1 MSTFVNTTKIQNQ
14 PNMKKLLLTAIFSL
28 TLLSTTMAQ
37 TLIDDVMRMKKEM
50 REGLV
55 RHQTD
60 VIEYGATPAKLSI
73 DVTGWDILSLRSWE
87 TENGRS
93 YDQSAWGGATLIKSD
108 GTKVKVSELDYIY
121 SNTPYG
127 LPKRDVGFS
136 NGAIT
141 IGGEVFEHGVTMHA
155 PAELA
160 VNINGEYVRFEAT
173 VGIEDSSRRPGSVI
187 FIVQNL
193 NPNAM
198 IENLIAAYPKEIGAL
213 TNLGK
218 IDPEKWMSTIDGEV
232 ERQAA
237 ITAAKLIKGGS
248 YIRQVES
255 VDGTDQEKIAQYL
268 SIITDIQ
275 RVIDI
280 QNQYKFFN
288 LANVKRAFD
297 DIAESS
303 KYDFAKYETRY
314 QELEKLASER
324 LDLSTGD
331 KNAVNKAEKILALS
345 RELLLSNTAL
355 DNNKIIVSRYRLGS
369 KARSANSSYIGTQN
383 NNWSNQLSSSRLG
396 FDAEISMMNNFRA
409 EEPKY
414 ETIYKPERSNPVSD
428 LMLHWD
434 ADKILFTSVN
444 ERNLFNIFEVGVDG
458 SGAREVIQTE
468 EPDLEF
474 TDGTFLPSGKFIAT
488 SNIGYNAVPCVHG
501 TDPVG
506 NMVLYDPKDESLRRL
521 TYDQDA
527 NWHPIVA
534 NNGKVMYV
542 RWEYTDLTH
551 YFSRITMHMNPD
563 GTEQKALYG
572 SGGFFPNSTFDI
584 QPLPGNTS
592 KFIAVI
598 SGHHGVVRAGRLML
612 IDPAKS
618 RKKLDGIVQE
628 IPFSTREVE
637 PKIADG
643 LVNGVWPQFIK
654 PRPVTDKYFLVTAK
668 LTANSLWGLYLVDI
682 YDNMTLI
689 AESEGEGYIN
699 GIYLQERVTPP
710 SIPDRVD
717 LDDTE
722 STVYIQD
729 IYEGEG
735 LPGVKRGTVKK
746 LRLFAYEYAYINSP
760 SNHMAQGIQSGW
772 DIKRLLGEVDVNE
785 DGSSIFKVPANT
797 PISIQPLDEEGQALQ
812 WMRSWFTGMPGEVVS
827 CVGCHEDQNM
837 MPLTKQSLAS
847 KQQPQAIEAWEGGVR
862 PYTFDLEVQPVLDRA
877 CIACHNEKSKL
888 NFVSGT
894 YDELIKSGDLKFS
907 TSYLNLHPYVNRQ
920 GPEADA
926 LVMKPYEYHASTSE
940 LIRILK
946 NGHHGV
952 ELTDKEWR
960 SLYAWIDMN
969 APYHSKFVQNDLNGY
984 NQICRRQELMKKY
997 GNVDVDW
1004 EQEIED
1010 YAAFLKSKGEITPVM
1025 PNYTA
1030 PKYKEVKSKSWPIS
1044 GEDAVAMQSAL
1055 GENRKEIDLGNGM
1068 KMTLRKIP
1076 AGEFIM
1082 GDNTYGKESAPEA
1095 KVKIDKP
1102 FWIGEME
1109 VSNEQYNALV
1119 PEHDSRYMAQFWKDH
1134 TGPGYE
1140 ANRPAQPVIRVSYN
1154 QAMEYCKKLSEITGL
1169 NVTLPNEAQWEW
1181 AARAGSQTPFWFGD
1195 LSSDFGQYENLADVQ
1210 LEKMAVSGVNPRPMG
1225 KGPMFDLFNYLPKS
1239 ADVDDQSMHQADVKS
1254 YKSNIW
1260 GLYDM
1265 LGNVRE
1271 WTSSDYKPYPYK
1283 ASNKEEIGDDKVV
1296 RGGSWIDR
1304 AKFSAAYSR
1313 KSAKAW
1319 QPLNNVGFRVV
1330 VIE

>member
-1 MSTFVNTTKIQNQ
+1 
-14 PNMKKLLLTAIFSL
+14 MKKLLITSFFSL
-28 TLLSTTMAQ
+28 ALFSVASAQSLAEDVLS
-37 TLIDDVMRMKKEM
+37 MKKEM
-50 REGLV
+50 KDGLV
-55 RHQTD
+55 RHQTE
-60 VIEYGATPAKLSI
+60 VVEYGAKPVKLSI
-73 DVTGWDILSLRSWE
+73 DVTGWKTLSLRSWE

-93 YDQSAWGGATLIKSD
+93 YDQSAWGGAVLIKKD
-108 GTKVKVSELDYIY
+108 GTKVWVSDMDYVY

-127 LPKRDVGFS
+127 LPKRDMGFS
-136 NGAIT
+136 NGPIV
-141 IGGEVFEHGVTMHA
+141 IGGETFERGVTMHA
-155 PAELA
+155 PSELA
-160 VNINGEYVRFEAT
+160 VNINGEFVRFEAT
-173 VGIEDSSRRPGSVI
+173 VGIEDSSRRPGSVS

-193 NPNAM
+193 NTNAM
-198 IENLIAAYPKEIGAL
+198 VEQLIANYPKEVGAL
-213 TNLGK
+213 TNIGRVN
-218 IDPEKWMSTIDGEV
+218 PEKWITTDDCSV
-232 ERQAA
+232 EKQAA
-237 ITAAKLIKGGS
+237 LTAAKLIKGGE
-248 YIRQVES
+248 YTKMVEA
-255 VDGTDQEKIAQYL
+255 VDGTKEEKMAQYL
-268 SIITDIQ
+268 DIVADIQ
-275 RVIDI
+275 RIIDI
-280 QNQYKFFN
+280 QNRYAFFN
-288 LANVKRAFD
+288 LENVIRAFED
-297 DIAESS
+297 MSESS
-303 KYDFAKYETRY
+303 DYDVAKFETRVM
-314 QELEKLASER
+314 ELERLAEKR

-331 KNAVNKAEKILALS
+331 KSAVAKAEKILELS

-355 DNNKIIVSRYRLGS
+355 DNNKIILSRYRLGS
-369 KARSANSSYIGTQN
+369 KARSAAAPLIGTQN

-396 FDAEISMMNNFRA
+396 FDAEISEMSNLRA
-409 EEPKY
+409 ETPTYK
-414 ETIYKPERSNPVSD
+414 TIYKPAKSNPVSD

-434 ADKILFTSVN
+434 ADRILFTSVN
-444 ERNLFNIFEVGVDG
+444 DRNLWSVFEVGVDG
-458 SGAREVIQTE
+458 KGAREVIKTD

-488 SNIGYNAVPCVHG
+488 SNIGYHGVPCVHG

-506 NMVLYDPKDESLRRL
+506 NMVLYDPKDESLRRI
-521 TYDQDA
+521 TFDQDA
-527 NWHPIVA
+527 NWHPVVA

-592 KFIAVI
+592 KFIGVI
-598 SGHHGVVRAGRLML
+598 SGHHGVARSGRLML
-612 IDPAKS
+612 FDPAKS

-628 IPFSTREVE
+628 IPFSKR
-637 PKIADG
+637 KIDPIIRDG
-643 LVNGVWPQFIK
+643 LVNGVWPQFLK
-654 PRPVTDKYFLVTAK
+654 PRPVNDKYFLVTAK
-668 LTANSLWGLYLVDI
+668 LTANSLWGIYLVDI

-689 AESEGEGYIN
+689 AEDEGAGYIN
-699 GIYLQERVTPP
+699 AIYVQKRETPP
-710 SIPDRVD
+710 AIPDRVNLED
-717 LDDTE
+717 KE

-735 LPGVKRGTVKK
+735 LPGVPRGTVKK
-746 LRLFAYEYAYINSP
+746 LRLFAYEYAYVNSP
-760 SNHMAQGIQSGW
+760 SNHIAQGIQSGW

-785 DGSSIFKVPANT
+785 DGSAIFKVPANT
-797 PISIQPLDEEGQALQ
+797 PISIQPLDSEGQALQ

-837 MPLTKQSLAS
+837 MPLTKQSMAS
-847 KQQPQAIEAWEGGVR
+847 KQKPQSIVEWDGGVR
-862 PYTFDLEVQPVLDRA
+862 PYTFELEVQPVLDRA
-877 CIACHNEKSKL
+877 CVACHNEKSKL
-888 NFVSGT
+888 SFVGGT
-894 YDELIKSGDLKFS
+894 YDDYIKSGDMVFS
-907 TSYLNLHPYVNRQ
+907 KSYLNLHPYVNRQ

-969 APYHSKFVQNDLNGY
+969 APYHSKFVQRDHNGF
-984 NQICRRQELMKKY
+984 NQICRRQELQKKY
-997 GNVDVDW
+997 GNVDVNW

-1010 YAAFLKSKGEITPVM
+1010 YAAYLKSKGAITPVM
-1025 PNYTA
+1025 PKAESA
-1030 PKYKEVKSKSWPIS
+1030 PKYKNVKSKAWPFT
-1044 GEDAVAMQSAL
+1044 AQVAADMQSKL
-1055 GENRKEIDLGNGM
+1055 GETRKEIDLGEGV
-1068 KMTLRKIP
+1068 KIVLRKIP

-1095 KVKIDKP
+1095 KVKIAKP

-1109 VSNEQYNALV
+1109 ITNEQYKALV

-1140 ANRPAQPVIRVSYN
+1140 ANRPGQPVIRVSYN
-1154 QAMEYCKKLSEITGL
+1154 QVIEYCKMLSEKSGL
-1169 NVTLPNEAQWEW
+1169 NVTLPTEAQWEW
-1181 AARAGSQTPFWFGD
+1181 AARAGSDKAFWFGD

-1210 LEKMAVSGVNPRPMG
+1210 LEKMAVAGVNPRPMG
-1225 KGPMFDLFNYLPKS
+1225 KGPMFDLYNFLPKS
-1239 ADVDDQSMHQADVKS
+1239 ADVDDKSMHQTEGKS
-1254 YKSNIW
+1254 YEANPW

-1271 WTSSDYKPYPYK
+1271 WTTSDYKPYPFK
-1283 ASNKEEIGDDKVV
+1283 VSKKPEVADDKVV

-1304 AKFSAAYSR
+1304 AKFSAVYSR

-1330 VIE
+1330 VIEE